1 MGIGAGVTL
10 GLAAVGTH
18 DGWMTVANFEARRV
32 RCFGAGFATYQ
43 QKY

>member
-32 RCFGAGFATYQ
+32 RCFGADS
-43 QKY
+43 

>member
-10 GLAAVGTH
+10 GQAALGIP

-32 RCFGAGFATYQ
+32 RCFRANW
-43 QKY
+43 